1 MPNTNYKIVYSLK
14 IHIALQAQGFQY
26 VIEMKNPSNQRL
38 NCWAYEETPEFLEA
52 FDKLM
57 EGTVKNNG

>member
-1 MPNTNYKIVYSLK
+1 
-14 IHIALQAQGFQY
+14 
-26 VIEMKNPSNQRL
+26 MKNPSNSRL

-57 EGTVKNNG
+57 KGAVKNNG